1 MSVTLS
7 PRKIL
12 GVSDAATADEIR
24 HAYRTMALKWHPDR
38 HNEGKERATRR
49 FVEVNNA
56 YRALAQDEPLDAQV
70 PDLSVDR
77 RRNATPSSLSRAM
90 SSSSSEKSSCFSN
103 SVIHIAASSAESL
116 ITPPTSHTESVR
128 PSRKQVQRKGPMDQ
142 YQRSTEPPNRSRMP
156 APSADFRRR
165 PSYIPAHQSHDLASA
180 TSDGQ
185 EQTVPVARNP
195 RNLRNVTRPHRS
207 MPFFILPPSTS
218 VRQTPLD
225 FSLGPPRSKKVQA
238 SPYNLPLPSLGVG
251 SSGESIYSLSLSL
264 EDLMTGK
271 HFQFS
276 ITRRLLS
283 GRSKNIVLDVDI
295 PPGCR
300 IGTKILCRGVGNEAR
315 NGIQQDIVFIIDEA
329 YHQRFKRVLDDL
341 IMDIRL
347 PWSDT
352 LPLQGGDIEFAGL
365 EGRNLVIHIDYPRS
379 RSLKGVNVVTGAGM
393 PIREGGLVVG
403 RGNLIVH
410 WEIHPPPPKIMQ
422 YVRKVW
428 RYRQ

>member
-1 MSVTLS
+1 MPVTRS

-12 GVSDAATADEIR
+12 GVSDAATADEIK

-38 HNEGKERATRR
+38 HNEDKERATRR

-56 YRALAQDEPLDAQV
+56 YRTLAQDEPLETQV

-77 RRNATPSSLSRAM
+77 QRSATHSSLSRAM
-90 SSSSSEKSSCFSN
+90 SSSSSEESSRSSS

-116 ITPPTSHTESVR
+116 ITPPSSHAESVR
-128 PSRKQVQRKGPMDQ
+128 PFSKQGQRKGPMDQ
-142 YQRSTEPPNRSRMP
+142 FQRSTEPPNRSRMP
-156 APSADFRRR
+156 APSADFRRQ
-165 PSYIPAHQSHDLASA
+165 PPFIPANRSHDLASA

-195 RNLRNVTRPHRS
+195 QNLRNVTGSRRS
-207 MPFFILPPSTS
+207 MPFSILPPSTT
-218 VRQTPLD
+218 VPQTPLD
-225 FSLGPPRSKKVQA
+225 FSLGPPRTKKVQA

-251 SSGESIYSLSLSL
+251 SSGASIYSLSLSL
-264 EDLMTGK
+264 EDLMRGK

-283 GRSKNIVLDVDI
+283 GRSKSIVLDVDI

-315 NGIQQDIVFIIDEA
+315 NGTQQDIVFVIDEA
-329 YHQRFKRVLDDL
+329 YHQKFKRVLDDL

-352 LPLQGGDIEFAGL
+352 LPLQGGYIDFAGL
-365 EGRNLVIHIDYPRS
+365 EGRNLSIYIDYPRS
-379 RSLKGVNVVTGAGM
+379 RSMKGVNVVTGAGM
-393 PIREGGLVVG
+393 PIREGGSVVG
-403 RGNLIVH
+403 RGNLTVR
-410 WEIHPPPPKIMQ
+410 WEIFPPPPKIMQ

-428 RYRQ
+428 HHRQ